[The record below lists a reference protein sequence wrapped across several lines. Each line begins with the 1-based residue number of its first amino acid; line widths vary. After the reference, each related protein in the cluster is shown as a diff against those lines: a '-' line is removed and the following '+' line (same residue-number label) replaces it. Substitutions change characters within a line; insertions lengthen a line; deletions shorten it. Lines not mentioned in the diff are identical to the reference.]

1 LLTRVGDPVSDLQP
15 PRKVSVLGF
24 ADLVRLQVS
33 HEMQM
38 DTTRE
43 EEEMELEKECENATL
58 EKERG
63 ASLGERFR
71 GNQKKFAR
79 KVF

>member
-63 ASLGERFR
+63 ALLGERFR